1 MLNARTRT
9 MSARSILVSGAILVG
24 ALPAFASQPSG
35 DPARDCPALANSA
48 QREPTW
54 YATECQA
61 YIPTVKL
68 LPVAKAGTAPAT
80 IGDPAYQLDLRA
92 TPNTFDTFALP
103 NAASPSSTPTTTFDS
118 YALEHDNAT
127 GVLWAIENVTFA
139 LGTVNKATGVFTAGP
154 STVTGLVGT
163 DSITGLA
170 FVDSSSTFYVSAA
183 DGTDSRLYSLN
194 PATGVLT
201 NIGAM
206 GVPLMIDIAI
216 NNAGQMYGHDISTD
230 SIYSIN
236 TATGAATLIGATGAA
251 ANFAQSIDFDK
262 STGVLYAWIY
272 SGSGVNQFASIDL
285 ATGAATA
292 VSTPANKEYEGA
304 LTPVSLQSFSVD

>member
-1 MLNARTRT
+1 MLNARIRT
-9 MSARSILVSGAILVG
+9 LCARSILVSGAIFVG
-24 ALPAFASQPSG
+24 ALPVLASQPSG
-35 DPARDCPALANSA
+35 DPARDCAALANSA

-61 YIPTVKL
+61 YIPAVKL
-68 LPVAKAGTAPAT
+68 LPVAKAGTAPNT

-103 NAASPSSTPTTTFDS
+103 NAASPSATPTTTFDS
-118 YALEHDNAT
+118 YALEHDNAS
-127 GVLWAIENVTFA
+127 GVLWAIENVTLA
-139 LGTVNKATGVFTAGP
+139 LGTVNKTTGVFTAGP
-154 STVTGLVGT
+154 TVTGLVGT
-163 DSITGLA
+163 DSLTGLA
-170 FVDSSSTFYVSAA
+170 FVNSSSTFYVSAS
-183 DGTDSRLYSLN
+183 DGTESRLYSLN
-194 PATGVLT
+194 TTTGVLT

-206 GVPLMIDIAI
+206 GTALMIDIAI
-216 NNAGQMYGHDISTD
+216 NNAGQMYGHDINTD

-236 TATGAATLIGATGAA
+236 TTTGAATLIGATGVA

-272 SGSGVNQFASIDL
+272 SGGGVNQFASIDL

-292 VSTPANKEYEGA
+292 VSTPTNKEYEGA

>member
-1 MLNARTRT
+1 MLNARIRT
-9 MSARSILVSGAILVG
+9 LCARSILVSGAIFAG

-61 YIPTVKL
+61 YIPAVKL

-92 TPNTFDTFALP
+92 TPNTFETFALP

-118 YALEHDNAT
+118 YALEHDNAS
-127 GVLWAIENVTFA
+127 GVLWAIENVTLA
-139 LGTVNKATGVFTAGP
+139 LGTVNKTTGVFTAGP
-154 STVTGLVGT
+154 TVTGLVGT
-163 DSITGLA
+163 DGITGLA
-170 FVDSSSTFYVSAA
+170 FVDSSSTFYVSAS
-183 DGTDSRLYSLN
+183 DGTESRLYSLN
-194 PATGVLT
+194 TTTGVLT

-206 GVPLMIDIAI
+206 GAPLMIDIAI